1 MKNTKDKNRFK
12 PHLVEIEDRPV
23 SPLGRK
29 ILWTILIF
37 MTIAVLWLFWGK
49 TDVVVSARAKVIPLG
64 DIKVLQTLSTGSV
77 KKIYIKEGD
86 FIKKGDPLVEIDPTV
101 EETNIEAK
109 KNTLALLELEAA
121 KIKSLIN
128 NKPFK
133 IPASTPPH
141 IVIMIQGMFQ
151 TEQQSIIEQK
161 NQIDLQ
167 IKQITQQMKATQ
179 INKQRLEE
187 LYRLGL
193 QEQNRL
199 KKVLDIIAKK
209 EYYQVQKQNMGYQN
223 EVTRLSHE
231 ILKLQEQLHE
241 FTMKKLM
248 IDQSYKNKF
257 YSELAQKE
265 KEIIALRSEIDM
277 IEFKKKKQII
287 VSPVDGIVGKIGVN
301 TVGAVVT
308 PAEKLITIIPKDV
321 PLQIKA
327 TVENKDIG
335 FIKEGMRVAI
345 KIDTFSFQRFGLI
358 DGVVKKIGANAIEDK
373 KLGFV
378 YEVFIEPKKVSLM
391 VEGEERY
398 LIPGMS
404 AIAELKVGQRRIIE
418 LFVYPLIKYFNEGVS
433 VR

>member
-287 VSPVDGIVGKIGVN
+287 VSPVDGIVKKVC
-301 TVGAVVT
+301 VLRS
-308 PAEKLITIIPKDV
+308 KLILLVFKD
-321 PLQIKA
+321 LDLL
-327 TVENKDIG
+327 TV
-335 FIKEGMRVAI
+335 
-345 KIDTFSFQRFGLI
+345 L
-358 DGVVKKIGANAIEDK
+358 
-373 KLGFV
+373 
-378 YEVFIEPKKVSLM
+378 
-391 VEGEERY
+391 
-398 LIPGMS
+398 
-404 AIAELKVGQRRIIE
+404 
-418 LFVYPLIKYFNEGVS
+418 
-433 VR
+433 

>member
-1 MKNTKDKNRFK
+1 
-12 PHLVEIEDRPV
+12 
-23 SPLGRK
+23 
-29 ILWTILIF
+29 
-37 MTIAVLWLFWGK
+37 
-49 TDVVVSARAKVIPLG
+49 
-64 DIKVLQTLSTGSV
+64 
-77 KKIYIKEGD
+77 
-86 FIKKGDPLVEIDPTV
+86 
-101 EETNIEAK
+101 
-109 KNTLALLELEAA
+109 
-121 KIKSLIN
+121 
-128 NKPFK
+128 
-133 IPASTPPH
+133 
-141 IVIMIQGMFQ
+141 
-151 TEQQSIIEQK
+151 
-161 NQIDLQ
+161 
-167 IKQITQQMKATQ
+167 
-179 INKQRLEE
+179 
-187 LYRLGL
+187 
-193 QEQNRL
+193 
-199 KKVLDIIAKK
+199 
-209 EYYQVQKQNMGYQN
+209 MGYQN

-398 LIPGMS
+398 LLPGMS
-404 AIAELKVGQRRIIE
+404 ATAELKVGQRRIIE